1 MAHWHTSV
9 SMGDTFS
16 SLLRI

>member
-9 SMGDTFS
+9 IVGDTFS